1 MRKRKLGETGID
13 VSEISFGCVEI
24 GMPYGI
30 GIERALDMLTEEE
43 AIDLLQAALDAGIN
57 FFDTA
62 RLYGTSEQIIGK
74 AFNGRRNEV
83 VLCTKCR
90 HIRDQS
96 GSLPPETTLRDF
108 IHTSLHE
115 SLEALQTDFVDV
127 FMLHQSDSE
136 ILANETIAAVFSDL
150 KKAGTIKAT
159 GVSTYTTE
167 DSETAMES
175 GTWDVIQFPFNLL
188 DQRQAVLFGRAKA
201 LGVGLV
207 VRSVLT
213 KGLLSHR
220 GVNLHPSLN
229 AVEAHIRTYR
239 ELLTT
244 NVPDLPTLATKFA
257 LSHHEIAS
265 VLVGIDR
272 FDYLQQALAT
282 ADGNYMATEQLEV
295 ARQRAYPAPEFL
307 NLPHW
312 HRMGWL
318 R

>member
-1 MRKRKLGETGID
+1 MRKRKLGNTGIN
-13 VSEISFGCVEI
+13 VSEVSFGCVEI

-30 GIERALDMLTEEE
+30 GIERASDMLSEEE
-43 AIDLLQAALDAGIN
+43 AIDLLQAALDAGVN

-62 RLYGTSEQIIGK
+62 RLYGTSEQLIGK
-74 AFNGRRNEV
+74 AFKARRKEV
-83 VLCTKCR
+83 VLGTKCR
-90 HIRDQS
+90 PIRDQS
-96 GSLPPETTLRDF
+96 GSLPPETNLRDC
-108 IHTSLHE
+108 IYASLHE
-115 SLEALQTDFVDV
+115 SLEALQTDFVDL

-136 ILANETIAAVFSDL
+136 ILANETIAAVFSEL
-150 KKAGTIKAT
+150 KKAGTIRAT

-175 GTWDVIQFPFNLL
+175 ELWDVIQFPFNLL
-188 DQRQAVLFGRAKA
+188 DQRQAVLFEQAQA
-201 LGVGLV
+201 QGVGLV
-207 VRSVLT
+207 VRSVLM

-220 GVNLHPSLN
+220 GVNLHPSLK
-229 AVEAHIRTYR
+229 AVEAHIRAYH
-239 ELLTT
+239 ELLAS

-272 FDYLQQALAT
+272 LEYLQQALAT
-282 ADGNYMATEQLEV
+282 ADGNYMDAEQLEV
-295 ARQRAYPAPEFL
+295 ARQRAYPEPEFL